1 MNIIKTSKEFSKQ
14 DIYRMTHNRSVSL
27 KDAVGKNLT
36 VEDWLQYEDTNSR
49 GENVTVLVLATEIGL
64 CSTISGTFADAFL
77 DIADAFPL
85 PVKVN
90 VIGGQTKSGRDFI
103 TCELA

>member
-1 MNIIKTSKEFSKQ
+1 MNIIDGSKEFSKQ
-14 DIYRMTHNRSVSL
+14 DTYRMTHNRSVSL

-36 VEDWLQYEDTNSR
+36 VEDWLRYEDTNSR
-49 GENVTVLVLATEIGL
+49 GENVKVLVLATELGL
-64 CSTISGTFADAFL
+64 YSTISETFTEAFL
-77 DIADAFPL
+77 DIADSFPL
-85 PVKVN
+85 PVQIN